1 MIRRSSF
8 AALLR
13 DLSPVCM
20 DGHVMYFIVFKK
32 NSDSGIYGCVLC
44 PGLNMMGNLGR
55 LHITDD

>member
-1 MIRRSSF
+1 M
-8 AALLR
+8 
-13 DLSPVCM
+13 CM
-20 DGHVMYFIVFKK
+20 DGHVTYFIVFKK